1 MENKLEISKPM
12 QSRAPVRSADTAVVR
27 AIRHEDEI
35 RHGVNN
41 PNRTN
46 RPAVNRTGESGS
58 AHTPSRNRAQ
68 THSGV
73 PAKARLKADAK
84 VQEKTREKSRVLPLV
99 IMFIVAALT
108 LVLYLGIGYYKTE
121 TDKINRFVV
130 VECGSPV
137 SEALFFNDTLA
148 LPDYEDCNLDFSSV
162 RIDIPQTIRFTI
174 TYLWTDME
182 CVLEIADSTPPTGI
196 GIPQKLFSVEKL
208 PDVNSC
214 VKDVKDRTDVTLKW
228 GKIPDYSKGGEFKAE
243 ALLTDA
249 VGNTSSVMVPI
260 SVTCDNT
267 PPVITGTKDISGF
280 TGTSITYREGV
291 SVTDDYDKNPS
302 LSIDTSKVDLNKPG
316 VYKVTYIAT
325 DFSGNKATAEIQVEI
340 TKKPKSYV
348 EQEDVDKVAQKIL
361 NKITTPDMTQKE
373 KALQIVWWCRY
384 NINYIAKA
392 DSTSR
397 NRAAYDALTKRTAT
411 CYGYACAVREMLN
424 LCGIENMFIKRYPW
438 RHSIHYWNYIKIDG
452 EWYHCDSTPR
462 KGYNSYFFMYTSTEI
477 QNFHHSGW
485 YGYVFKVKNYPA
497 SATKS
502 VQKTIDYANHK
513 VKK

>member
-361 NKITTPDMTQKE
+361 NK
-373 KALQIVWWCRY
+373 
-384 NINYIAKA
+384 
-392 DSTSR
+392 
-397 NRAAYDALTKRTAT
+397 TKKPLEA
-411 CYGYACAVREMLN
+411 
-424 LCGIENMFIKRYPW
+424 F
-438 RHSIHYWNYIKIDG
+438 
-452 EWYHCDSTPR
+452 
-462 KGYNSYFFMYTSTEI
+462 
-477 QNFHHSGW
+477 
-485 YGYVFKVKNYPA
+485 
-497 SATKS
+497 
-502 VQKTIDYANHK
+502 
-513 VKK
+513 

>member
-1 MENKLEISKPM
+1 MENKLEM
-12 QSRAPVRSADTAVVR
+12 QSKASVRSADTAVIR
-27 AIRHEDEI
+27 AIRHEDEM
-35 RHGVNN
+35 RHGNASHSN
-41 PNRTN
+41 K
-46 RPAVNRTGESGS
+46 PAVRTSGESGTAQSHNRS
-58 AHTPSRNRAQ
+58 AA
-68 THSGV
+68 
-73 PAKARLKADAK
+73 PAKAPAK
-84 VQEKTREKSRVLPLV
+84 TNTKSSAKSSAKSQVVTHEKSRVLPLIV
-99 IMFIVAALT
+99 MFFFAALT
-108 LVLYLGIGYYKTE
+108 LVLYLGIGVYKKE
-121 TDKINRFVV
+121 TDKVNRFVI

-137 SEALFFNDTLA
+137 TEAMFFNDTLSF
-148 LPDYEDCNLDFSSV
+148 PDTEECNLDFSGV
-162 RIDIPQTIRFTI
+162 QIDIPQTIRFTI

-182 CVLEIADSTPPTGI
+182 CVLEIADTTPPTGI
-196 GIPQKLFSVEKL
+196 GIPQQLFSVDQL

-214 VKDVKDRTDVTLKW
+214 VKDIKDRTDVTLKW
-228 GKIPDYSKGGEFKAE
+228 GNIPDYSKGGEFKAE
-243 ALLTDA
+243 ALLTDG
-249 VGNTSSVMVPI
+249 VGNTASVMVPI
-260 SVTCDNT
+260 SVTCDST
-267 PPVITGTKDISGF
+267 PPVISGTKNYSGF
-280 TGTSITYREGV
+280 TGTSITYRDGV
-291 SVTDDYDKNPS
+291 TVTDDYDKNPT
-302 LSIDTSKVDLNKPG
+302 LSIDTSNVDMNKPG
-316 VYKVTYIAT
+316 KYKVIYTAT
-325 DFSGNKATAEIQVEI
+325 DFSGNKSTAEIEVEL

-361 NKITTPDMTQKE
+361 NKITKPEMTQKE

-384 NINYIAKA
+384 NISYIAKA

-462 KGYNSYFFMYTSTEI
+462 KGYNSYFFMYTSAEI

-485 YGYVFKVKNYPA
+485 YGYTFKVKEYPT